1 MEQPEVQSSRH
12 TDMCKGLLT
21 LMIWCAPIWF
31 GGHVFD
37 LVTYF
42 IWCAGSTCAQERG
55 CTDGGYLVCTEA
67 QKSTRKRT
75 RAHRQGSIRP
85 VLQRKCCQQL
95 QTGTACLS
103 RETNMKKHLHQAQCF
118 KNYFKSPTS
127 PLHMILTIRRAIVCN
142 PEKLHIGVLAFCR
155 W

>member
-1 MEQPEVQSSRH
+1 
-12 TDMCKGLLT
+12 MCKGLLT

-75 RAHRQGSIRP
+75 RVDRVACALCCRENVVSSFRQERDVSL
-85 VLQRKCCQQL
+85 VKQ
-95 QTGTACLS
+95 
-103 RETNMKKHLHQAQCF
+103 NMKKQLHQEQCF

-127 PLHMILTIRRAIVCN
+127 PLHKILTIRRAIVCN